1 MASDASASMT
11 ESKPKQQR
19 HTMTSFSVTD
29 ILGDIESRPRSR
41 DQRSTPCRDVITWQQ
56 PADPEMT
63 SPSPPTRNAMANKVC
78 VGTGNLRWL
87 QVLQQHP
94 TREYEGGIMVAAF

>member
-1 MASDASASMT
+1 MASDPSAMTT
-11 ESKPKQQR
+11 ESRPKQQR

-29 ILGDIESRPRSR
+29 ILGNIESR
-41 DQRSTPCRDVITWQQ
+41 DQPATPSDVTEWQQ
-56 PADPEMT
+56 PADQEMT
-63 SPSPPTRNAMANKVC
+63 SPSPPTHNAIANKVG

-94 TREYEGGIMVAAF
+94 TRE